1 MSDAPHLLQLPA
13 LDERIASLKR
23 RLNRVYG
30 VPAADAR
37 VVVSPYRIC
46 PLGAHVDHQLGRVTG
61 MALDQAIVLVFAPAP
76 DAAPRTVRAR
86 SRNFPVEARFELD
99 AIPPKQPGD
108 WGNYLRGAAA
118 ALKQQFGQRL
128 QRGMVGI
135 IDGTMP
141 LGGLSSS
148 AAVGVAYLLALET
161 VNALKASAADNIHLN
176 RFIEN
181 HYIGLNNGIL
191 DQTIILGANRG
202 RLLALDCQAEQWQ
215 VLDGPPPGSF
225 QILVVHSGV
234 EQALVATGYNQR
246 VAECR
251 DAACQLLAAAGQADR
266 ADAVLRDVPQDV
278 FHEHV
283 AALPAASA
291 KRATHFF
298 TEQARVRDGIGAWTR
313 ANLSR
318 FGELMTA
325 SGRSSI
331 ENYECG
337 SPPLISLYELLINA
351 PGVFGAR
358 FSGAGFR
365 GNCIALIE
373 PGRADEI
380 AAAVRTGYAR
390 RHPMEAKG
398 FAAVVCG
405 TDDGARLV

>member
-1 MSDAPHLLQLPA
+1 
-13 LDERIASLKR
+13 
-23 RLNRVYG
+23 
-30 VPAADAR
+30 
-37 VVVSPYRIC
+37 VVSPYRIC

-76 DAAPRTVRAR
+76 DAKPGTVRAR
-86 SRNFPVEARFELD
+86 SRNFPLETRFGLD
-99 AIPPKQPGD
+99 AIPPKQSGD

-118 ALKQQFGQRL
+118 ALKQQFGERF

-141 LGGLSSS
+141 VGGLSSS

-161 VNALKASAADNIHLN
+161 VNGLTASAADNIHLN

-181 HYIGLNNGIL
+181 NYIGLNNGIL
-191 DQTIILGANRG
+191 DQTIILAAKRG

-215 VLDGPPPGSF
+215 VLDGPTPGSF

-234 EQALVATGYNQR
+234 EQSLVTTGYNQR

-251 DAACQLLAAAGQADR
+251 DAACQLLAAAGQPDR
-266 ADAVLRDVPQDV
+266 ADAVLRDVPEEV

-298 TEQARVRDGIGAWTR
+298 TEQARVRESVAAWTQ
-313 ANLSR
+313 ADLKS
-318 FGELMTA
+318 FGGLMTA

-337 SPPLISLYELLINA
+337 SPPLISLYELLISA

-373 PGRADEI
+373 PGRAEEI
-380 AAAVRTGYAR
+380 AAVVRAGYER
-390 RHPMEAKG
+390 RFPMEAKG

-405 TDDGARLV
+405 TDDGARLL